1 MATTALNSFAAL
13 GTPKAVR
20 TAVTS
25 ARARSLVPASLLV
38 QRRNP
43 TFTPASRPLVTRRT
57 QRLTCRAS
65 AEYMDDSELDIS
77 KISFG
82 SIAAPIGITLMVYGF
97 GAYINLLPGA
107 DLSSVLLVY
116 GFPISLIGLA
126 LKYAEL
132 KPVTC
137 KTTKEAFEL
146 RASQMTDIQKQV
158 REDTTRY
165 RYGDEQH
172 LDEALSRVFKFGRPE
187 GLPRRQ
193 APKLVGLREEVMEG
207 AYTLVMEFESPKM
220 TVEQWE
226 KFQPKF
232 QSFFGPGVIATLAP
246 KEGGM
251 DVALMCDGSGD
262 GRGGEEKKDLLPPL
276 MPGLKGRSQ

>member
-1 MATTALNSFAAL
+1 M
-13 GTPKAVR
+13 R
-20 TAVTS
+20 I
-25 ARARSLVPASLLV
+25 ARRAEQLACS
-38 QRRNP
+38 
-43 TFTPASRPLVTRRT
+43 
-57 QRLTCRAS
+57 AS
-65 AEYMDDSELDIS
+65 ADGDEYLSDEGFDIS
-77 KISFG
+77 KVSFG

-137 KTTKEAFEL
+137 KTSKAAFEL
-146 RASQMTDIQKQV
+146 RDTQMTDIQKQV
-158 REDTTRY
+158 REDTTRF

-193 APKLVGLREEVMEG
+193 APTLVGLREEVTDG
-207 AYTLVMEFESPKM
+207 AYTLVLEFESPRM
-220 TVEQWE
+220 SQEEWE

-232 QSFFGPGVIATLAP
+232 QTFFGPGVIATLAP
-246 KEGGM
+246 KEGAM
-251 DVALMCDGSGD
+251 DVALVCDGSGD
-262 GRGGEEKKDLLPPL
+262 GRGGEDKKDLLPPL